1 MAVINFHDLCE
12 ALEPEERLIGLD
24 PGARTIGVALS
35 DVRLRVASPYG
46 SITRGKMSGIVE
58 QLGRIVAQEGVGG
71 LVIGLPLG
79 PDGQMG
85 RAGQAARDWA
95 WAVSD
100 AIGLPAALW
109 DETLTTAEV
118 HEVLVGEMDMSRK
131 RRAAVVDRMAAARIL
146 QSALDQRP

>member
-46 SITRGKMSGIVE
+46 SITRGKMSGIVQ
-58 QLGRIVAQEGVGG
+58 QLSRIIIAEGVGG

-79 PDGQMG
+79 PEGQMG
-85 RAGQAARDWA
+85 RAAQAARDWA
-95 WAVSD
+95 WSVSD
-100 AIGLPAALW
+100 ALELPAALW

-118 HEVLVGEMDMSRK
+118 HEVLVGEMDMSRR